1 VIDGMKVLRTYGTE
15 LEAEMAAAM
24 LLAYGV
30 EALVTTDDA
39 GGMYPAMA
47 QLRAIKLLVWEK
59 DLEEAGALLDAEGGG
74 DESGGSDGADNV
86 LS

>member
-1 VIDGMKVLRTYGTE
+1 VIDGMTVLRTYGTE

-30 EALVTTDDA
+30 ESLVSTDDA

-59 DLEEAGALLDAEGGG
+59 DVEEAQALIEAEGAG
-74 DESGGSDGADNV
+74 DNAPEADTDD
-86 LS
+86 

>member
-1 VIDGMKVLRTYGTE
+1 MIDGMTVLRTYGTE
-15 LEAEMAAAM
+15 VEAEMVAAM
-24 LLAYGV
+24 LHAYGL
-30 EALVTTDDA
+30 EALVSTDDA

-59 DLEEAGALLDAEGGG
+59 DLEEAKALLEAEGGG
-74 DESGGSDGADNV
+74 DESGGTGGADDE